1 MRINVKILAKILA
14 GELCEPHF
22 TVSAYK
28 WLYFFFGGYINGYT
42 YDTRYIQAVKTKF
55 SHKKKHMEALIKF
68 SFQIE
73 YFTGQPSRQGFGVAG
88 IYGMYSIPAVR

>member
-1 MRINVKILAKILA
+1 MVILTTHDI
-14 GELCEPHF
+14 
-22 TVSAYK
+22 YK
-28 WLYFFFGGYINGYT
+28 LSRRSFLT
-42 YDTRYIQAVKTKF
+42 
-55 SHKKKHMEALIKF
+55 KKKHMEALIKF